1 MLTTGMYIAA
11 TIAIPTKDFTKLW
24 PKSFFYV
31 GRSLQSFFNWNQRT
45 NKESLHIRYLFSTGR
60 EKCEINGP
68 NAHLI
73 DFQKCVYS
81 YWQQWKMDNL
91 HLSVKLK
98 VCVWFLNIRSI
109 PLFKVLWQDHVTV
122 LPHCVHTSLLA
133 DCANLWQCPQT
144 HFLSIYTTS
153 SCRQIYKTQRF
164 SENLLFATMPP
175 ESSIK
180 KQDNKEAYN
189 VYTSG

>member
-1 MLTTGMYIAA
+1 MYIAA

-45 NKESLHIRYLFSTGR
+45 DKESLHIRYLFSTGR

-91 HLSVKLK
+91 HLSVKFK

-144 HFLSIYTTS
+144 YFLSIYTTN
-153 SCRQIYKTQRF
+153 SCRQIYKTQTF
-164 SENLLFATMPP
+164 SGNLLFATMPP